1 MEFVAIVDA
10 KVSNV
15 VVNDSMSFKKVEDF
29 STMSDLFLLAG
40 FITVSAL
47 IVVIT
52 FITRAGSYPSFPFPP
67 SRRSRRSD
75 SFDLTLDET
84 IIGDYSISEFFYKLF
99 YDNLSFELLSSSMGS
114 RFIFWFLILRDFL
127 S

>member
-29 STMSDLFLLAG
+29 STTSDLLLLAG

-75 SFDLTLDET
+75 SFDLTLDE
-84 IIGDYSISEFFYKLF
+84 IMIEDYSISEFFYRLF
-99 YDNLSFELLSSSMGS
+99 CDNLSFELLSSSMGS
-114 RFIFWFLILRDFL
+114 YFIFWFLILRDFL